1 MVRYRCVG
9 WGTTNSSGVATLDYD
24 ADGNP
29 LLTSGYTGQG
39 VGEVDF
45 VASAESPSEIN
56 SSSDVSQPVE
66 VIDAIFK
73 DRGTSTDYGSWTS
86 TDFTGTKIN
95 RGDDY
100 TTLTPSD
107 TWDRQDLTVTDENF
121 CIEMDINV
129 TFSSTL
135 IILRCYNS
143 GTLQA
148 GFNQTHLGLTS
159 GEWKHIKLVRNGTT
173 VTPYVDGVE
182 KDAQTFT
189 GGINKFSII
198 GDNSKL
204 TDIKYKNFCIYPI

>member
-1 MVRYRCVG
+1 MKRLIGYG
-9 WGTTNSSGVATLDYD
+9 YTNSSGVATLDYD
-24 ADGNP
+24 TDDDEIDGYV
-29 LLTSGYTGQG
+29 GTGAG
-39 VGEVDF
+39 LMNF
-45 VASAESPSEIN
+45 RAEMHDDSTV
-56 SSSDVSQPVE
+56 VSQPYT

-100 TTLTPSD
+100 TTLIPSD

-129 TFSSTL
+129 TFSSAL
-135 IILRCYNS
+135 VILRCYNS
-143 GTLQA
+143 NTLQA
-148 GFNQTHLGLTS
+148 GFNQTHLDLTS

-189 GGINKFSII
+189 GGINKFTII

-204 TDIKYKNFCIYPI
+204 TDIKYKNFCIYSI